1 MVKKLFK
8 QMVATQIVSAMAIM
22 ICMLIDSIMIGRFL
36 GVDAMAAYGLATPI
50 LLLFSA
56 IGSMMSAGI
65 QVMCGKTIG
74 NSDEAGTN
82 RCFSIAVSSAVVIS
96 VSGVILVYIFMNP
109 VCRLLGGYEGTVV
122 FNMTAAYLKGF
133 LLGAPAFIL
142 AQICVPFMQ
151 LSGRRR
157 NVIVAVICMSVCNI
171 TFNCLNVFVFQK
183 GTLGMGIAS
192 ALSYYVAITA
202 ALPYF
207 LRKDCIYKFYLKGL
221 SMKDFRELTSGG
233 VPTIVNQIAFT
244 FLVLILNN
252 MLLSYGDNEAVAAY
266 SVVSNAAN
274 ISYCIGGGIAA
285 VSLMLSSIFYSD
297 EDRSSIHSL
306 IRVQISYAVIMDAV
320 VAVLL
325 IIFAPE
331 IARLFLDDELEAIRY
346 AVDGVRLF
354 SLCLVFSA
362 LNTAFKNYY
371 QGIGRV
377 KLTEAISVLQNLIF
391 PTFFAVLFGLLFG
404 VNGIWFNFLLGEMS
418 AFAFITIYTCIR
430 THCKKPCIESYAY
443 LDDDFDRNIGD
454 YIERKIEQPQD
465 IDAAVKSVEEF
476 CKSKNTP
483 DDVCN
488 RISICVKEAT
498 GNILRHGFEEGK
510 DNLIEVRVAEAEGE
524 WKLRIKDNCKPFD
537 PVGYFAGA
545 KPASAATPDKKNDG
559 TVKEETVKDDA
570 ADKPAATPITLAPKA
585 GAKSHVKMKP
595 EDKAAAKAR
604 SRAEAQYERK
614 KRAEERKRKS
624 AARVGRKQAKQKG
637 MELIFGNSSNVTYV
651 TSLGLNILLI
661 DI

>member
-56 IGSMMSAGI
+56 IGSMMSAGV

-96 VSGVILVYIFMNP
+96 VTGIILVYIFMNP
-109 VCRLLGGYEGTVV
+109 ICRLLGGYEGTVV
-122 FNMTAAYLKGF
+122 FNMTADYLKGF

-171 TFNCLNVFVFQK
+171 TFNCLNVFVIQK

-207 LRKDCIYKFYLKGL
+207 LSKECIYKFYIKGL
-221 SMKDFRELTSGG
+221 KMKDFRELTSGG
-233 VPTIVNQIAFT
+233 VPTIINQIAFT

-285 VSLMLSSIFYSD
+285 VSLMLSSIFYSE

-306 IRVQISYAVIMDAV
+306 IRVQMRYAVIMDAV
-320 VAVLL
+320 AAVLL

-331 IARLFLDDELEAIRY
+331 IARLFLDDELSAVRY

-354 SLCLVFSA
+354 SLCLIFSA
-362 LNTAFKNYY
+362 FNTAFKNYY

-377 KLTEAISVLQNLIF
+377 KLTEVISVLQNLIF
-391 PTFFAVLFGLLFG
+391 PAFFAVILGLIMG

-418 AFAFITIYTCIR
+418 AFAFITIYTCIK
-430 THCKKPCIESYAY
+430 THHKKPCIESYAY

-454 YIERKIEQPQD
+454 YIERKVEQPSD
-465 IDAAVKSVEEF
+465 IDEVVKAVEEF

-483 DDVCN
+483 DDVCT

-510 DNLIEVRVAEAEGE
+510 DNLIEVRVAESDGE
-524 WKLRIKDNCKPFD
+524 WRLRLKDNCKPFD

-545 KPASAATPDKKNDG
+545 KPAAAPKEDKHVQVPTQED
-559 TVKEETVKDDA
+559 TTA
-570 ADKPAATPITLAPKA
+570 AVPEDKASQTPITKAPKA
-585 GAKSHVKMKP
+585 GSKPRAKMKP

-604 SRAEAQYERK
+604 SKAKAQYERK

-624 AARVGRKQAKQKG
+624 AARAGRKQAKQKG

-651 TSLGLNILLI
+651 TSLGLNILMI